1 LRTDARIYVAG
12 HRGLVGSAIVRRLRA
27 AGCVNLVTRTHA
39 ELDLTDE
46 AATRAF
52 FQSQRPAFVFL
63 AAARVGGIVANST
76 HPAEFIR
83 DNLAIQTNVIH
94 AAWRAGVQRLLF
106 LGSSC
111 IYPRLAPQPLKET
124 SLLTGPL
131 EPTNR
136 PYALAK
142 IAGIEMC
149 WSYNRQYGTKYLAA
163 MPTNL
168 YGPGD
173 NYHPTHSHVIPAL
186 LRKFH
191 EARIAGAPRVTVW
204 GTGTPRR
211 EFLFSDD
218 MADACVFLMNLPDDR
233 YAALLGSDESVSGR
247 FEPPLVNI
255 GVGEDV
261 TIAELARR
269 VSDVVG
275 YRGEIVYDT
284 SKPDGTPRKLMDVG
298 LLRAAGWKART
309 TLEDGLKV
317 AYAEFVRQHGAA
329 AVT

>member
-1 LRTDARIYVAG
+1 MNGTSRIYIAG
-12 HRGLVGSAIVRRLRA
+12 HRGLVGSAILRQLQDLGHTRLI
-27 AGCVNLVTRTHA
+27 VRTHA

-46 AATRAF
+46 RATRAF
-52 FQSQRPAFVFL
+52 FEAEKPEFVFL
-63 AAARVGGIVANST
+63 AAAKVGGIVANQSL
-76 HPAEFIR
+76 PAEFIR

-94 AAWRAGVQRLLF
+94 SAWKAGVQRLLF

-111 IYPRLAPQPLKET
+111 IYPKLAPQPMRERD
-124 SLLTGPL
+124 LLTGPL

-142 IAGIEMC
+142 IAGVEMC
-149 WSYNRQYGTKYLAA
+149 WAYNRQYGTRYLAA

-173 NYHPTHSHVIPAL
+173 NYHPTHSHVIPSL

-191 EARIAGAPRVTVW
+191 EARQRGEPQVSVW

-233 YAALLGSDESVSGR
+233 YAALLGSDESVTGH

-255 GVGEDV
+255 GVGEDL
-261 TIAELARR
+261 TIAELAEQ
-269 VSDVVG
+269 VAQVVG
-275 YRGEIVYDT
+275 YRGRIVYDT
-284 SKPDGTPRKLMDVG
+284 SKPDGTPRKLMDVS
-298 LLRAAGWKART
+298 LLTEVGWKART
-309 TLEDGLKV
+309 ALQDGLKI
-317 AYAEFVRQHGAA
+317 AFAEFKATAQG
-329 AVT
+329 